1 MRVAHVPTPPPQLG
15 ERLRRERALVLRI
28 RHTLMLNASTHAK
41 EQELAKKRQYH
52 PSYQHKIRYSL
63 ITMVLCILLT
73 ACTANISN
81 NGPGSASAQCASNCT
96 IGTGVQGV
104 KVFVEP
110 DTGNQLIVNTIAEA
124 QQSVWVEMYLLTDRT
139 IINALEAAAQRGLDV
154 RVMLEGHPY
163 GSSGTISPTQTLDRL
178 RAAGVKAQV
187 TSPDFALTHEKCMLL
202 DGSVVYIMTANFT
215 RSALGGTSSVTNR
228 EYGVIDTK
236 QQDIQA
242 VQNIFN
248 ADWSRTSAQFDDPD
262 LVVSPINSRNDFTAL
277 INNAHNTLLIE
288 AEEMQDSSIEQT
300 LVNAAQRG
308 VRVQVILPAPG
319 NASSDSNSSGI
330 SVIKQG
336 GVVVREDAR
345 LYMHAKIIV
354 VDGHI
359 AFVGSENISTA
370 SLERNRELG
379 IIVADPTV
387 LNTLQ
392 QTFQQDWNDSQNT

>member
-1 MRVAHVPTPPPQLG
+1 
-15 ERLRRERALVLRI
+15 
-28 RHTLMLNASTHAK
+28 
-41 EQELAKKRQYH
+41 LAKKMQYH
-52 PSYQHKIRYSL
+52 PSYQHKIRYSP
-63 ITMVLCILLT
+63 ITMILCILLT

-81 NGPGSASAQCASNCT
+81 NGPGSDSAQCASNCT
-96 IGTGVQGV
+96 IGTGVLGV

-110 DTGNQLIVNTIAEA
+110 DTGDQLIVNAIAEA

-178 RAAGVKAQV
+178 RAAGVKAQE

-202 DGSVVYIMTANFT
+202 DGSVAYIMTANFT

-242 VQNIFN
+242 IQNIFN
-248 ADWSRTSAQFDDPD
+248 ADWNRTSAQFDDPD

-308 VRVQVILPAPG
+308 VRVQVILPSPG
-319 NASSDSNSSGI
+319 NSSSDSNSSGI
-330 SVIKQG
+330 SAIKQG

-379 IIVADPTV
+379 IIVSDPTV

>member
-1 MRVAHVPTPPPQLG
+1 MRVAHVSTPPPQLG
-15 ERLRRERALVLRI
+15 ERLRRERAIVLRI
-28 RHTLMLNASTHAK
+28 RHTLMLNASTNAK
-41 EQELAKKRQYH
+41 EQEMAKKRQYH
-52 PSYQHKIRYSL
+52 PSKQHKIRYSL

-81 NGPGSASAQCASNCT
+81 NGPGSASSQCASNCT

-187 TSPDFALTHEKCMLL
+187 TSPDFALTHEKCMIL

-228 EYGVIDTK
+228 EYGDIATK
-236 QQDIQA
+236 QQDTQA

-248 ADWSRTSAQFDDPD
+248 ADW
-262 LVVSPINSRNDFTAL
+262 
-277 INNAHNTLLIE
+277 
-288 AEEMQDSSIEQT
+288 
-300 LVNAAQRG
+300 
-308 VRVQVILPAPG
+308 
-319 NASSDSNSSGI
+319 
-330 SVIKQG
+330 
-336 GVVVREDAR
+336 
-345 LYMHAKIIV
+345 
-354 VDGHI
+354 
-359 AFVGSENISTA
+359 
-370 SLERNRELG
+370 
-379 IIVADPTV
+379 
-387 LNTLQ
+387 
-392 QTFQQDWNDSQNT
+392 